1 MRELT
6 SSWRRERPDLDLSNF
21 LLGAEILR
29 IARIVDA
36 AHNRICRSHFR
47 MSSAEMRVL
56 FALRRAGKPYS
67 RRPTDLFR
75 SLLLTSGAI
84 TKQVDRLVERGL
96 VARLQDP
103 AHAGGFRIQL
113 TAGGL
118 KTVNAAADVLTA
130 RSVIAPA
137 LATLG
142 RRERVQGERFCRRL
156 LMELDRVRERA
167 NTN

>member
-6 SSWRRERPDLDLSNF
+6 SSWKRERPDIDLSNF
-21 LLGAEILR
+21 LLGAEMLR

-67 RRPTDLFR
+67 RRPTDLFK

-84 TKQVDRLVERGL
+84 TKQVDRLAARGL
-96 VARLQDP
+96 VARLKDP
-103 AHAGGFRIQL
+103 AHAGGFLIHL
-113 TAGGL
+113 TTAGL

-130 RSVIAPA
+130 RSIIAPA
-137 LATLG
+137 LANFHH
-142 RRERVQGERFCRRL
+142 RERVQGERFCRRL
-156 LMELDRVRERA
+156 LIELDRAHQRKK
-167 NTN
+167 TK